1 MTTEERHISVCI
13 CTFKRPEL
21 LKRLL
26 NELEHQETEGLFSY
40 SVVVADNDCEESA
53 KQVVLEISARSS
65 IRVTY
70 CVEPQQNI
78 ALARNKA
85 LANARGDFIA
95 FIDDD
100 EYPSPNWLC
109 ALFKTCRAT
118 GADGVLGPVM
128 PYFEHEP
135 PQWAIRGRFFERPTH
150 ETGYRVGLSEA
161 RTGNV
166 MFRSTILDGMAEL
179 FRAEFGTGGED
190 VDLFARLMDKGGVFV
205 WCSEAPVYE
214 AVPPARCTRAF
225 LLRRE
230 MLRGSL
236 SFKRR
241 NGRMRNLVKS
251 FVALP
256 VYALSLPFLIV
267 TNDLYFMKYMIKF
280 CYHSGRLLALL
291 RFTPVRNRGL

>member
-1 MTTEERHISVCI
+1 MTAEKQHISVCI
-13 CTFKRPEL
+13 CTFRRPEL

-26 NELEHQETEGLFSY
+26 NELAHQETEGLFGY
-40 SVVVADNDCEESA
+40 SVVVADNDRNRSAEE
-53 KQVVLEISARSS
+53 VAREAATRSQIIVS
-65 IRVTY
+65 Y

-85 LANARGDFIA
+85 LSNAHGDFIA

-109 ALFKTCRAT
+109 ALFKTCIAT
-118 GADGVLGPVM
+118 GADGVLGPVI

-150 ETGYRVGLSEA
+150 ETGFRIGPSEA

-166 MFRSTILDGMAEL
+166 LFRHDLLKGEDSL

-190 VDLFARLMDKGGVFV
+190 VDFFTRLMGKGGVFV
-205 WCSEAPVYE
+205 WCNEAAAYE

-225 LLRRE
+225 LLRRAL
-230 MLRGSL
+230 LRGSL
-236 SFKRR
+236 SFKIRR
-241 NGRMRNLVKS
+241 HLVRNLAKS
-251 FVALP
+251 MVALP
-256 VYALSLPFLIV
+256 LYGLSLPFLFLANEVLFIEQ
-267 TNDLYFMKYMIKF
+267 MIKF
-280 CYHSGRLLALL
+280 CYHAGRLMALI
-291 RFTPVRNRGL
+291 RCEPVRERTL